1 MTPGRSVRAGQ
12 DRLLAGVAVTGGLL
26 AIAALSQVWTPEP
39 PTHMRLL
46 LKLKP
51 PGSAGLA
58 GTDAY
63 GRDIASML
71 MAGAW
76 NSLTIAGAAVAL
88 SLALGVGLGA
98 LAAARRGWAEEAIL
112 RGADVMLAFPAVLSA
127 MMIAALTQPGRA
139 TAMLAIGLFNV
150 PVFARVTHAAALRVW
165 AQPFCLA
172 AEALGKAPW
181 RITTDHV
188 LPNIAGLLAVQA
200 TVQCGL
206 AILVEA
212 GLSFLGLS
220 LPPPAPSW
228 GRMLAEA
235 QTYLGQA
242 PWMAV
247 APGLAIG
254 AAVLGFNLLGDGLR
268 DWLDPRMRGMR

>member
-1 MTPGRSVRAGQ
+1 M
-12 DRLLAGVAVTGGLL
+12 TGGIWGL
-26 AIAALSQVWTPEP
+26 AALSQVWTPEP
-39 PTHMRLL
+39 PTRMRLL

-51 PGSAGLA
+51 PGAAGLA

-76 NSLTIAGAAVAL
+76 NSLTIAVAAVGL
-88 SLALGVGLGA
+88 SLGMGVLLGA
-98 LAAARRGWAEEAIL
+98 LAAARRGWTAEAVL
-112 RGADVMLAFPAVLSA
+112 RGADIVLAFPAVLSA
-127 MMIAALTQPGRA
+127 IMIAALTAPGRT
-139 TAMLAIGLFNV
+139 TAILAIGLFNV

-172 AEALGKAPW
+172 AEALGKPPW

-206 AILVEA
+206 AIVVEA

-228 GRMLAEA
+228 GRMLADA

-242 PWMAV
+242 PWMAI
-247 APGLAIG
+247 APGLAI
-254 AAVLGFNLLGDGLR
+254 AIAVLGLNLLGDGLR
-268 DWLDPRMRGMR
+268 DWLDPRAGGTR

>member
-1 MTPGRSVRAGQ
+1 MRAPRPRPGQA
-12 DRLLAGVAVTGGLL
+12 RLLTGLAITGGFL
-26 AIAALSQVWTPEP
+26 AVAALSQVWTPEP
-39 PTHMRLL
+39 PSRMRLL

-51 PGSAGLA
+51 PGAAGLA

-71 MAGAW
+71 MAGSW
-76 NSLTIAGAAVAL
+76 NSLTIAFTAVGL
-88 SLALGVGLGA
+88 SLGLGVLLGG

-112 RGADVMLAFPAVLSA
+112 RGADVVLAFPAVLSA
-127 MMIAALTQPGRA
+127 IMIAALTQPGRA
-139 TAMLAIGLFNV
+139 TATLAIGLFNV
-150 PVFARVTHAAALRVW
+150 PVFARVTHAAARRVW

-228 GRMLAEA
+228 GRMLADA

-242 PWMAV
+242 PWMAI
-247 APGLAIG
+247 APGLTIA
-254 AAVLGFNLLGDGLR
+254 AAVLGLNLLGDGLR
-268 DWLDPRMRGMR
+268 DRFDPRAGGSR